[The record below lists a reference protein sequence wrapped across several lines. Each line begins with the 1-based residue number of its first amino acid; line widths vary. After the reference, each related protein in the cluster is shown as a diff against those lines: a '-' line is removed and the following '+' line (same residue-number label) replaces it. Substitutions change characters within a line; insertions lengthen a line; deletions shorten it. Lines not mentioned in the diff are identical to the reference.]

1 LLQNDAIGYASLV
14 ENELEYLVD
23 LFPEKIKQVIVFS
36 DTIDHEIKL
45 LRRWKQS
52 NSKVLKS
59 LGSV

>member
-1 LLQNDAIGYASLV
+1 LI

-23 LFPEKIKQVIVFS
+23 LYPKKIKQVIVFS

-52 NSKVLKS
+52 NSKVLKNVK
-59 LGSV
+59 GKK